1 MSVDDI
7 NSPGVFRMTFRSCNN
22 IDFPAHSPDSL
33 LEAME
38 LGAEYNM
45 SNEGECMHGKDC
57 IGNGEI
63 IDCSWSS
70 MARRATDNPVS
81 VALHYK
87 KVVYDI
93 MNILVGIKPGTT
105 SGNNNRTVMTTYRG
119 WGKDSLGVIVGTPT
133 AFIGVTE
140 TTGRGSLHFHVGE

>member
-1 MSVDDI
+1 
-7 NSPGVFRMTFRSCNN
+7 
-22 IDFPAHSPDSL
+22 
-33 LEAME
+33 
-38 LGAEYNM
+38 
-45 SNEGECMHGKDC
+45 
-57 IGNGEI
+57 
-63 IDCSWSS
+63 

-140 TTGRGSLHFHVGE
+140 TTGKGSLHFHVGE